1 MKIKTIRAGTLVWS
15 VLTAV
20 LVGLSST
27 ASAGLSFNP
36 NVTPAQMAAVLDGPG
51 LSIHN
56 AQITRGAGEQYGV
69 LGGAKALLGFESGI
83 FLTTGR
89 VASLQPPNN
98 TGSYSYDTPQAL
110 YRDADLLAISP
121 YAKYDPVA
129 FEFDIVPQG
138 DRANFVFSFGSEEYP
153 EFVCSQYNDAFGL
166 FITGPGISG
175 TRNAAFLPNTQ
186 TPIAVNNVNGG
197 AAGSQADG
205 AACQL
210 SNTGYFVD
218 NGNGTGSSVSQL
230 DGFTKTLT
238 TAITGL
244 QAGQVYHVKLAMAD
258 ARDSGYDSGAA
269 FKWLTSTNSTPVD
282 LALTASTN
290 RPNPSYNSTVE
301 LTWTV
306 SNSSATAASLTQVSL
321 EWPAGL
327 TWLSDNAGG
336 TYNPAT
342 GEWQA
347 GDIPAGGSKSI
358 TIRAQVA
365 TAAQYAIVGEIL
377 YAFNEDPDST
387 PFNRHINANEDDTAT
402 LVLSPV
408 ENNAPTMPATATATA
423 AENQYAVTPAV
434 QAVDPDGE
442 ALSYSISGGADGGR
456 FVVNARTGV
465 LTFIAAP
472 DYEKPADADKNN
484 SYVVQVT
491 VSDGKLSATQTLT
504 ITVGNINEKPTLPAS
519 ATVSA
524 LENQTVV
531 TPVVQAVDPDGN
543 VLSYSISG
551 GADGGR
557 FVVNARTGVLTF
569 IAAPD
574 YEKPADADK
583 NNSYVVQVTVSDGK
597 LTAAQTVT
605 VNVTNDTT
613 ENALPV
619 ILPGNN
625 AATHTQSY
633 VENSTNLLVLDYDV
647 TDADGDTEG
656 RGLTWLLTGGDDKW
670 AFTIHPNKGWLE
682 FTGAP
687 DFERPLDADKKNTY
701 EVQVTVCD
709 SKGGCASQKLTV
721 ALTNVAEDS
730 DGDGIPDALEIQAG
744 VADPYTDGKDTDG
757 DKIPDYLDNDDDG
770 DGLLTQH
777 EAADPNT
784 DGNLADARDTDG
796 DKVPDYLDAD
806 DDGDG
811 KPTATEKADLNGD
824 KNPVDAVDSDD
835 DTIPN
840 YLDNNDEPSVH
851 LSMRAYL
858 QGAYN
863 TQTGLMTD
871 KLLTKGFLPK
881 LQPFDKLV
889 TSFGYTVFE
898 GVPPFDYHGNE
909 TISASVAA
917 MTAGNAPADWVLL
930 ELRDVGNPVKR
941 VAAKATLLQRD
952 GDVINAETGSTNIVF
967 RGVPPGNYYVV
978 LRHRNH
984 IGVMTATRL
993 SLTETAT
1000 VIDFTQ
1006 PSYAVYGNNQRYLAG
1021 DKAFL
1026 WAGDANNS
1034 NSVVGSGPGSDANIM
1049 LGALLISPDN
1059 TLVTTHFKMAGYYA
1073 ADLNLDGVTVF
1084 SGPGNDLNLLFG
1096 NIMVHPLNDN
1106 SNANFVIYGA
1116 VPR

>member
-20 LVGLSST
+20 LAGLSST

-36 NVTPAQMAAVLDGPG
+36 NVTPSQMAAVLDGPG

-210 SNTGYFVD
+210 SNTGYFID
-218 NGNGTGSSVSQL
+218 NGNGTGSSASQL

-238 TAITGL
+238 ASVAGL

-306 SNSSATAASLTQVSL
+306 SNSSATATSLTQVGL

-327 TWLSDNAGG
+327 TWLSDNGG
-336 TYNPAT
+336 GAYNPAT

-402 LVLSPV
+402 VLLSPV
-408 ENNAPTMPATATATA
+408 ANNAPTMPATATATA

-434 QAVDPDGE
+434 QAVDLDG
-442 ALSYSISGGADGGR
+442 D
-456 FVVNARTGV
+456 
-465 LTFIAAP
+465 
-472 DYEKPADADKNN
+472 
-484 SYVVQVT
+484 
-491 VSDGKLSATQTLT
+491 
-504 ITVGNINEKPTLPAS
+504 
-519 ATVSA
+519 
-524 LENQTVV
+524 
-531 TPVVQAVDPDGN
+531 

-551 GADGGR
+551 GADAGK
-557 FVVNARTGVLTF
+557 FTINAATGELRLVT
-569 IAAPD
+569 PQD
-574 YEKPADADK
+574 YENPDDADK
-583 NNSYVVQVTVSDGK
+583 NGSYLVQVTASDGK
-597 LTAAQTVT
+597 ASVTQAITVSL
-605 VNVTNDTT
+605 TNDTT

-625 AATHTQSY
+625 AATHTQNY
-633 VENSTNLLVLDYDV
+633 VENSTNLLVLDYDA

-656 RGLTWLLTGGDDKW
+656 SGLTWLLTGGDDKW
-670 AFTIHPNKGWLE
+670 AFTIHPTKGWLE

-730 DGDGIPDALEIQAG
+730 DGDGIPDALEIQEG
-744 VADPYTDGKDTDG
+744 IADPYTDGKDTDG
-757 DKIPDYLDNDDDG
+757 DKVPDYLDNDDDG

-777 EAADPNT
+777 EVADPNT
-784 DGNLADARDTDG
+784 DGDLADARDTDG
-796 DKVPDYLDAD
+796 DKIPDYLDAD

-811 KPTATEKADLNGD
+811 KLTATEKADLNGD
-824 KNPVDAVDSDD
+824 KNPADAVDSDD
-835 DTIPN
+835 DGIPN

-851 LSMRAYL
+851 LSVRAYL

-881 LQPFDKLV
+881 PQPFDKLV

-898 GVPPFDYHGNE
+898 GVPPFNHFGKEVMSD
-909 TISASVAA
+909 SVKA
-917 MTAGNAPADWVLL
+917 MPAGNTPVDWMLL
-930 ELRDVGNPVKR
+930 ELRDVDDPVKR

-967 RGVPPGNYYVV
+967 RGVPPGDYYVV

-1021 DKAFL
+1021 EKAFL

-1049 LGALLISPDN
+1049 LGSLLISPDN

-1073 ADLNLDGVTVF
+1073 TDLNLDGLTVF

>member
-36 NVTPAQMAAVLDGPG
+36 NVAPAQMAAVLDGPG

-210 SNTGYFVD
+210 SNTGYFID

-306 SNSSATAASLTQVSL
+306 SNSSATAASLTQVGL

-336 TYNPAT
+336 AYNPAT

-402 LVLSPV
+402 VLLSPV

-434 QAVDPDGE
+434 QAVDPDG
-442 ALSYSISGGADGGR
+442 D
-456 FVVNARTGV
+456 
-465 LTFIAAP
+465 
-472 DYEKPADADKNN
+472 
-484 SYVVQVT
+484 
-491 VSDGKLSATQTLT
+491 
-504 ITVGNINEKPTLPAS
+504 
-519 ATVSA
+519 
-524 LENQTVV
+524 
-531 TPVVQAVDPDGN
+531 

-551 GADGGR
+551 GADAGK
-557 FVVNARTGVLTF
+557 FTINAATGELRLVT
-569 IAAPD
+569 PQD
-574 YEKPADADK
+574 YENPDDADK
-583 NNSYVVQVTVSDGK
+583 NGSYLVQVTASDGK
-597 LTAAQTVT
+597 ASVTQAITVSL
-605 VNVTNDTT
+605 TNDTT

-625 AATHTQSY
+625 AATHTQNY
-633 VENSTNLLVLDYDV
+633 VENSTNLLVLDYDA

-656 RGLTWLLTGGDDKW
+656 SGLTWLLTGGDDKW
-670 AFTIHPNKGWLE
+670 AFTIHPTKGWLE

-730 DGDGIPDALEIQAG
+730 DGDGIPDALEIQEG
-744 VADPYTDGKDTDG
+744 IADPYTDGKDTDG
-757 DKIPDYLDNDDDG
+757 DKVPDYLDNDDDG

-777 EAADPNT
+777 EVADPNT
-784 DGNLADARDTDG
+784 DGDLADARDTDG
-796 DKVPDYLDAD
+796 DKIPDYLDAD
-806 DDGDG
+806 DDGDD

-824 KNPVDAVDSDD
+824 KNPADAVDSDD
-835 DTIPN
+835 DGIPN

-851 LSMRAYL
+851 LSVRAYL

-881 LQPFDKLV
+881 PQPFDKLV

-898 GVPPFDYHGNE
+898 GVPPFNHFGKEVMSD
-909 TISASVAA
+909 SVKA
-917 MTAGNAPADWVLL
+917 MTAGDAPVDWMLL
-930 ELRDVGNPVKR
+930 ELRDVEDPVKR

-967 RGVPPGNYYVV
+967 RGVPPGDYYVV

-1049 LGALLISPDN
+1049 LGSLLISPDN

-1073 ADLNLDGVTVF
+1073 TDLNLDGLTVF

-1096 NIMVHPLNDN
+1096 NVMIHPLNDN

>member
-51 LSIHN
+51 LSIQN
-56 AQITRGAGEQYGV
+56 AQITRGAAEQYGV

-210 SNTGYFVD
+210 SNTGYFID
-218 NGNGTGSSVSQL
+218 NGNGTGSSASQL

-306 SNSSATAASLTQVSL
+306 SNSSATATSLTQVGL

-336 TYNPAT
+336 AYNPAT

-402 LVLSPV
+402 LLLSPV

-434 QAVDPDGE
+434 QAVDPDG
-442 ALSYSISGGADGGR
+442 D
-456 FVVNARTGV
+456 
-465 LTFIAAP
+465 
-472 DYEKPADADKNN
+472 
-484 SYVVQVT
+484 
-491 VSDGKLSATQTLT
+491 
-504 ITVGNINEKPTLPAS
+504 
-519 ATVSA
+519 
-524 LENQTVV
+524 
-531 TPVVQAVDPDGN
+531 

-551 GADGGR
+551 GADAGK
-557 FVVNARTGVLTF
+557 FTINAATGELRLVT
-569 IAAPD
+569 PQD
-574 YEKPADADK
+574 YESPDDADK
-583 NNSYVVQVTVSDGK
+583 NGSYLVQVTASDGK
-597 LTAAQTVT
+597 ASVTQAITVSL
-605 VNVTNDTT
+605 TNDTT

-625 AATHTQSY
+625 AATHTQNY
-633 VENSTNLLVLDYDV
+633 VENSTNLLVLDYDA

-656 RGLTWLLTGGDDKW
+656 SGLTWLLTGGDDKW
-670 AFTIHPNKGWLE
+670 AFTIHPTKGWLE

-730 DGDGIPDALEIQAG
+730 DGDGIPDALEIQEG
-744 VADPYTDGKDTDG
+744 IADPYTDGKDTDG
-757 DKIPDYLDNDDDG
+757 DKVPDYLDNDDDG

-777 EAADPNT
+777 EVADPNT
-784 DGNLADARDTDG
+784 DGDLADARDTDG
-796 DKVPDYLDAD
+796 DKIPDYLDAD

-811 KPTATEKADLNGD
+811 KLTATEKADLNGD
-824 KNPVDAVDSDD
+824 KNPADAVDSDD
-835 DTIPN
+835 DGIPN

-851 LSMRAYL
+851 LSVRAYL

-881 LQPFDKLV
+881 PQPFDKLV

-898 GVPPFDYHGNE
+898 GVPPFNHFGKEVMSD
-909 TISASVAA
+909 SVKA
-917 MTAGNAPADWVLL
+917 MPAGNTPVDWMLL
-930 ELRDVGNPVKR
+930 ELRDVDDPVKR

-967 RGVPPGNYYVV
+967 RGIPPGDYYVV

-1049 LGALLISPDN
+1049 LGSLLISPDN

-1073 ADLNLDGVTVF
+1073 TDLNLDGLTVF

>member
-20 LVGLSST
+20 LAGLSST

-51 LSIHN
+51 LSIQN
-56 AQITRGAGEQYGV
+56 AQITRGAAEQYGV

-210 SNTGYFVD
+210 SNTGYFID
-218 NGNGTGSSVSQL
+218 NGNGTGSSASQL

-306 SNSSATAASLTQVSL
+306 SNSSATAASLTQVGL

-336 TYNPAT
+336 AYNPAT

-402 LVLSPV
+402 VLLSPV

-434 QAVDPDGE
+434 QAVDPDG
-442 ALSYSISGGADGGR
+442 D
-456 FVVNARTGV
+456 
-465 LTFIAAP
+465 
-472 DYEKPADADKNN
+472 
-484 SYVVQVT
+484 
-491 VSDGKLSATQTLT
+491 
-504 ITVGNINEKPTLPAS
+504 
-519 ATVSA
+519 
-524 LENQTVV
+524 
-531 TPVVQAVDPDGN
+531 

-551 GADGGR
+551 GADAGK
-557 FVVNARTGVLTF
+557 FTINAATGELRLVT
-569 IAAPD
+569 PQD
-574 YEKPADADK
+574 YENPDDADK
-583 NNSYVVQVTVSDGK
+583 NGSYLVQVTASDGK
-597 LTAAQTVT
+597 ASVTQAITVSL
-605 VNVTNDTT
+605 TNDTT

-625 AATHTQSY
+625 AATHTQNY
-633 VENSTNLLVLDYDV
+633 VENSTNLLVLDYDA

-656 RGLTWLLTGGDDKW
+656 SGLTWLLTGGDDKW
-670 AFTIHPNKGWLE
+670 AFTIHPTKGWLE

-730 DGDGIPDALEIQAG
+730 DGDGIPDALEIQEG
-744 VADPYTDGKDTDG
+744 IADPYTDGKDTDG
-757 DKIPDYLDNDDDG
+757 DKVPDYLDNDDDG

-777 EAADPNT
+777 EVADPNT
-784 DGNLADARDTDG
+784 DGDLADARDTDG
-796 DKVPDYLDAD
+796 DKIPDYLDAD

-811 KPTATEKADLNGD
+811 KPTATEKADMNGD
-824 KNPVDAVDSDD
+824 KNPADAVDSDD
-835 DTIPN
+835 DGIPN

-851 LSMRAYL
+851 LSVRAYL

-881 LQPFDKLV
+881 PQPFDKLV

-898 GVPPFDYHGNE
+898 GVPPFNHFGKEVMSD
-909 TISASVAA
+909 SVKA
-917 MTAGNAPADWVLL
+917 MPAGNTPVDWMLL
-930 ELRDVGNPVKR
+930 ELRDVDDPVKR

-967 RGVPPGNYYVV
+967 RGVPPGDYYVV

-1049 LGALLISPDN
+1049 LGSLLISPDN

-1073 ADLNLDGVTVF
+1073 TDLNLDGLTVF

>member
-51 LSIHN
+51 LSIQN
-56 AQITRGAGEQYGV
+56 AQITRGAAEQYGV

-210 SNTGYFVD
+210 SNTGYFID

-306 SNSSATAASLTQVSL
+306 SNSSATAASLTQVGL

-336 TYNPAT
+336 AYNPAT

-402 LVLSPV
+402 VLLSPV

-434 QAVDPDGE
+434 QAVDPDG
-442 ALSYSISGGADGGR
+442 D
-456 FVVNARTGV
+456 
-465 LTFIAAP
+465 
-472 DYEKPADADKNN
+472 
-484 SYVVQVT
+484 
-491 VSDGKLSATQTLT
+491 
-504 ITVGNINEKPTLPAS
+504 
-519 ATVSA
+519 
-524 LENQTVV
+524 
-531 TPVVQAVDPDGN
+531 

-551 GADGGR
+551 GADAGK
-557 FVVNARTGVLTF
+557 FTINAATGELRLVT
-569 IAAPD
+569 PQD
-574 YEKPADADK
+574 YENPDDADK
-583 NNSYVVQVTVSDGK
+583 NGSYLVQVTASDGK
-597 LTAAQTVT
+597 ASVTQAITVSL
-605 VNVTNDTT
+605 TNDTT

-625 AATHTQSY
+625 AATHTQNY
-633 VENSTNLLVLDYDV
+633 VENSTNLLVLDYDA

-656 RGLTWLLTGGDDKW
+656 SGLTWLLTGGDDKW
-670 AFTIHPNKGWLE
+670 AFTIHPTKGWLE

-730 DGDGIPDALEIQAG
+730 DGDGIPDALEIQEG
-744 VADPYTDGKDTDG
+744 IADPYTDGKDTDG
-757 DKIPDYLDNDDDG
+757 DKVPDYLDNDDDG

-777 EAADPNT
+777 EVADPNT
-784 DGNLADARDTDG
+784 DGDLADARDTDG
-796 DKVPDYLDAD
+796 DKIPDYLDAD

-824 KNPVDAVDSDD
+824 KNPADAVDSDD
-835 DTIPN
+835 DGIPN

-851 LSMRAYL
+851 LSVRAYL

-881 LQPFDKLV
+881 PQPFDKLV

-898 GVPPFDYHGNE
+898 GVPPFNHFGKEVMSD
-909 TISASVAA
+909 SVKA
-917 MTAGNAPADWVLL
+917 MPAGNTPVDWMLL
-930 ELRDVGNPVKR
+930 ELRDVDDPVKR

-1049 LGALLISPDN
+1049 LGSLLISPDN

-1073 ADLNLDGVTVF
+1073 TDLNLDGLTVF

>member
-51 LSIHN
+51 LSIQN
-56 AQITRGAGEQYGV
+56 AQITRGAAEQYGV

-210 SNTGYFVD
+210 SNTGYFID

-306 SNSSATAASLTQVSL
+306 SNSSATAASLTQVGL

-336 TYNPAT
+336 AYNPAT

-402 LVLSPV
+402 VVLSPV
-408 ENNAPTMPATATATA
+408 ANNAPTMPATATATA
-423 AENQYAVTPAV
+423 AENQYAVTP
-434 QAVDPDGE
+434 
-442 ALSYSISGGADGGR
+442 
-456 FVVNARTGV
+456 
-465 LTFIAAP
+465 
-472 DYEKPADADKNN
+472 
-484 SYVVQVT
+484 
-491 VSDGKLSATQTLT
+491 
-504 ITVGNINEKPTLPAS
+504 
-519 ATVSA
+519 
-524 LENQTVV
+524 
-531 TPVVQAVDPDGN
+531 VVQAVDPDGD

-551 GADGGR
+551 GADAGK
-557 FVVNARTGVLTF
+557 FTINAATGELRLVT
-569 IAAPD
+569 PQD
-574 YEKPADADK
+574 YENPDDADK
-583 NNSYVVQVTVSDGK
+583 NGSYLVQVTASDGK
-597 LTAAQTVT
+597 ASVTQAITVSL
-605 VNVTNDTT
+605 TNDTT

-625 AATHTQSY
+625 AATHTQNY
-633 VENSTNLLVLDYDV
+633 VENSTNLLVLDYDA

-656 RGLTWLLTGGDDKW
+656 SGLTWLLTGGDDKW
-670 AFTIHPNKGWLE
+670 AFTIHPTKGWLE

-721 ALTNVAEDS
+721 ALANVAEDS
-730 DGDGIPDALEIQAG
+730 DGDGIPDALEIQEG
-744 VADPYTDGKDTDG
+744 IADPYTDGKDTDG
-757 DKIPDYLDNDDDG
+757 DKVPDYLDNDDDG
-770 DGLLTQH
+770 DGLLTQP
-777 EAADPNT
+777 EVADPNT
-784 DGNLADARDTDG
+784 DGDLADARDTDG
-796 DKVPDYLDAD
+796 DKIPDYLDAD

-824 KNPVDAVDSDD
+824 KNPADAVDSDD
-835 DTIPN
+835 DGIPN

-851 LSMRAYL
+851 LSVRAYL

-881 LQPFDKLV
+881 PQPFDKLV

-898 GVPPFDYHGNE
+898 GVPPFNHFGKEVMSD
-909 TISASVAA
+909 SVKA
-917 MTAGNAPADWVLL
+917 MPAGNTPVDWMLL
-930 ELRDVGNPVKR
+930 ELRDVDDPVKR

-967 RGVPPGNYYVV
+967 RGIPPGNYYVV

-1049 LGALLISPDN
+1049 LGSLLISPDN

-1073 ADLNLDGVTVF
+1073 TDLNLDGLTVF

>member
-20 LVGLSST
+20 LAGLSST

-36 NVTPAQMAAVLDGPG
+36 NVTPSQMAAVLDGPG

-210 SNTGYFVD
+210 SNTGYFID

-306 SNSSATAASLTQVSL
+306 SNSSATAASLTQVGL

-336 TYNPAT
+336 AYNPAT

-402 LVLSPV
+402 VVLSPV
-408 ENNAPTMPATATATA
+408 ANNAPTMPATATATA

-434 QAVDPDGE
+434 QAVDPDG
-442 ALSYSISGGADGGR
+442 D
-456 FVVNARTGV
+456 
-465 LTFIAAP
+465 
-472 DYEKPADADKNN
+472 
-484 SYVVQVT
+484 
-491 VSDGKLSATQTLT
+491 
-504 ITVGNINEKPTLPAS
+504 
-519 ATVSA
+519 
-524 LENQTVV
+524 
-531 TPVVQAVDPDGN
+531 

-551 GADGGR
+551 GADAGK
-557 FVVNARTGVLTF
+557 FTINAATGELRLVT
-569 IAAPD
+569 PQD
-574 YEKPADADK
+574 YENPDDADK
-583 NNSYVVQVTVSDGK
+583 NGSYLVQVTASDGK
-597 LTAAQTVT
+597 ASVTQAITVSL
-605 VNVTNDTT
+605 TNDTT

-625 AATHTQSY
+625 AATHTQNY
-633 VENSTNLLVLDYDV
+633 VENSTNLLVLDYDA

-656 RGLTWLLTGGDDKW
+656 SGLTWLLTGGDDKW
-670 AFTIHPNKGWLE
+670 AFTIHPTKGWLE

-730 DGDGIPDALEIQAG
+730 DGDGIPDALEIQEG
-744 VADPYTDGKDTDG
+744 IADPYTDGKDTDG
-757 DKIPDYLDNDDDG
+757 DKVPDYLDNDDDG

-777 EAADPNT
+777 EVADPNT
-784 DGNLADARDTDG
+784 DGDLADARDTDG
-796 DKVPDYLDAD
+796 DKIPDYLDAD

-811 KPTATEKADLNGD
+811 KLTATEKADLNGD
-824 KNPVDAVDSDD
+824 KNPADAVDSDD
-835 DTIPN
+835 DGIPN

-851 LSMRAYL
+851 LSVRAYL

-881 LQPFDKLV
+881 PQPFDKLV

-898 GVPPFDYHGNE
+898 GVPPFNHFGKEVMSD
-909 TISASVAA
+909 SVKA
-917 MTAGNAPADWVLL
+917 MTAGDAPVDWMLL
-930 ELRDVGNPVKR
+930 ELRDVDDPVKR

-967 RGVPPGNYYVV
+967 RGVPPGDYYVV

-1049 LGALLISPDN
+1049 LGSLLISPDN
-1059 TLVTTHFKMAGYYA
+1059 TLVTTHFKMSGYYA
-1073 ADLNLDGVTVF
+1073 TDLNLDGLTVF

>member
-51 LSIHN
+51 LSIQN
-56 AQITRGAGEQYGV
+56 AQITRGAAEQYGV

-210 SNTGYFVD
+210 SNTGYFID

-306 SNSSATAASLTQVSL
+306 SNSSATAASLTQVGL

-336 TYNPAT
+336 AYNPAT

-402 LVLSPV
+402 VLLSPV
-408 ENNAPTMPATATATA
+408 ANNAPTMPATATATA

-434 QAVDPDGE
+434 QAVDPDG
-442 ALSYSISGGADGGR
+442 D
-456 FVVNARTGV
+456 
-465 LTFIAAP
+465 
-472 DYEKPADADKNN
+472 
-484 SYVVQVT
+484 
-491 VSDGKLSATQTLT
+491 
-504 ITVGNINEKPTLPAS
+504 
-519 ATVSA
+519 
-524 LENQTVV
+524 
-531 TPVVQAVDPDGN
+531 

-551 GADGGR
+551 GADAGK
-557 FVVNARTGVLTF
+557 FTINAATGELRLVT
-569 IAAPD
+569 PQD
-574 YEKPADADK
+574 YENPDDADK
-583 NNSYVVQVTVSDGK
+583 NGSYLVQVTASDGK
-597 LTAAQTVT
+597 ASVTQAITVSL
-605 VNVTNDTT
+605 TNDTT

-625 AATHTQSY
+625 AATHTQNY
-633 VENSTNLLVLDYDV
+633 VENSTNLLVLDYDA

-656 RGLTWLLTGGDDKW
+656 SGLTWLLTGGDDKW
-670 AFTIHPNKGWLE
+670 AFTIHPTKGWLE

-730 DGDGIPDALEIQAG
+730 DGDGIPDALEIQEG
-744 VADPYTDGKDTDG
+744 IADPYTDGKDTDG
-757 DKIPDYLDNDDDG
+757 DKVPDYLDNDDDG

-777 EAADPNT
+777 EVADPNT
-784 DGNLADARDTDG
+784 DGDLADARDTDG
-796 DKVPDYLDAD
+796 DKIPDYLDAD

-824 KNPVDAVDSDD
+824 KNPADAVDSDD
-835 DTIPN
+835 DGIPN

-851 LSMRAYL
+851 LSVRAYL

-881 LQPFDKLV
+881 PQPFDKLV

-898 GVPPFDYHGNE
+898 GVPPFNHFGKEVMSD
-909 TISASVAA
+909 SVKA
-917 MTAGNAPADWVLL
+917 MPAGNTPVDWMLL
-930 ELRDVGNPVKR
+930 ELRDVDDPVKR

-967 RGVPPGNYYVV
+967 RGVPPGDYYVV

-1049 LGALLISPDN
+1049 LGSLLISPDN

-1073 ADLNLDGVTVF
+1073 TDLNLDGLTVF

>member
-15 VLTAV
+15 VLAIV
-20 LVGLSST
+20 LAGLSST

-36 NVTPAQMAAVLDGPG
+36 NVTPAQMAAILDGPG

-56 AQITRGAGEQYGV
+56 AQITRGAAEQYGV
-69 LGGAKALLGFESGI
+69 LGGAKTLLGFESGI

-138 DRANFVFSFGSEEYP
+138 DRANFIFSFGSEEYP

-210 SNTGYFVD
+210 SNTGYFID
-218 NGNGTGSSVSQL
+218 NGNGTGSSASQL

-238 TAITGL
+238 ASVAGL

-282 LALTASTN
+282 LALGVSADKPTPT
-290 RPNPSYNSTVE
+290 YNSEVE
-301 LTWTV
+301 FTWTV
-306 SNSSATAASLTQVSL
+306 TNASNTATSLVQVGL
-321 EWPAGL
+321 EWPTGVE
-327 TWLSDNAGG
+327 WVGDDSGG
-336 TYNPAT
+336 TYNRINEEWSVGSVPAK
-342 GEWQA
+342 
-347 GDIPAGGSKSI
+347 GSKKLK
-358 TIRAQVA
+358 IRAKVGSA
-365 TAAQYAIVGEIL
+365 TSYSAVGEII
-377 YAFNEDPDST
+377 YSFNEDPDST
-387 PFNRHINANEDDTAT
+387 PFNRHINAKEDDTAT
-402 LVLSPV
+402 VVVKPV
-408 ENNAPTMPATATATA
+408 ANNAPTMPATATATA

-434 QAVDPDGE
+434 QAVDPDGDV
-442 ALSYSISGGADGGR
+442 LSYRISGGADAGK
-456 FVVNARTGV
+456 FVVNASTGV

-472 DYEKPADADKNN
+472 DYENPADGDKNN

-504 ITVGNINEKPTLPAS
+504 ITVGNVNEKPMLPAS
-519 ATVSA
+519 ATVSV

-531 TPVVQAVDPDGN
+531 TPAVQAVDPDGEA
-543 VLSYSISG
+543 LSYSISG
-551 GADGGR
+551 GADAGK
-557 FVVNARTGVLTF
+557 FVVNASTGVLTF

-574 YEKPADADK
+574 YENPADADK

-597 LTAAQTVT
+597 LMATQTVT

-625 AATHTQSY
+625 AATHTQNY
-633 VENSTNLLVLDYDV
+633 VENSTNLLVLDYDA

-656 RGLTWLLTGGDDKW
+656 SGLTWLLTGGDDKW
-670 AFTIHPNKGWLE
+670 AFTIHPTKGWLE

-730 DGDGIPDALEIQAG
+730 DGDGIPDALEIQEG
-744 VADPYTDGKDTDG
+744 IADPYTDGKDTDG
-757 DKIPDYLDNDDDG
+757 DKVPDYLDNDDDG

-784 DGNLADARDTDG
+784 DGDLADARDTDG
-796 DKVPDYLDAD
+796 DKIPDYLDAD

-811 KPTATEKADLNGD
+811 KLTATEKADLNGD
-824 KNPVDAVDSDD
+824 KNPADAVDSDD
-835 DTIPN
+835 DGIPN

-851 LSMRAYL
+851 LSVRAYL

-881 LQPFDKLV
+881 PQPFDKLV

-898 GVPPFDYHGNE
+898 GVPPFNHFGKEVMSD
-909 TISASVAA
+909 SVKA
-917 MTAGNAPADWVLL
+917 MPAGNTPVDWMLL
-930 ELRDVGNPVKR
+930 ELRDVDDPVKR

-967 RGVPPGNYYVV
+967 RGVPPGDYYVV

-1049 LGALLISPDN
+1049 LGSLLISPDN

-1073 ADLNLDGVTVF
+1073 TDLNLDGLTVF

>member
-1 MKIKTIRAGTLVWS
+1 M
-15 VLTAV
+15 
-20 LVGLSST
+20 
-27 ASAGLSFNP
+27 
-36 NVTPAQMAAVLDGPG
+36 
-51 LSIHN
+51 
-56 AQITRGAGEQYGV
+56 
-69 LGGAKALLGFESGI
+69 
-83 FLTTGR
+83 
-89 VASLQPPNN
+89 
-98 TGSYSYDTPQAL
+98 
-110 YRDADLLAISP
+110 
-121 YAKYDPVA
+121 
-129 FEFDIVPQG
+129 PQG

-153 EFVCSQYNDAFGL
+153 EFVCSQYNDSFGL

-175 TRNAAFLPNTQ
+175 TRNAAFLPNSQ

-210 SNTGYFVD
+210 SNTGYFID

-306 SNSSATAASLTQVSL
+306 SNSSATATSLTQVGL

-336 TYNPAT
+336 AYNPAT

-402 LVLSPV
+402 VLLSPV

-434 QAVDPDGE
+434 QAVDPDG
-442 ALSYSISGGADGGR
+442 D
-456 FVVNARTGV
+456 
-465 LTFIAAP
+465 
-472 DYEKPADADKNN
+472 
-484 SYVVQVT
+484 
-491 VSDGKLSATQTLT
+491 
-504 ITVGNINEKPTLPAS
+504 
-519 ATVSA
+519 
-524 LENQTVV
+524 
-531 TPVVQAVDPDGN
+531 

-551 GADGGR
+551 GADAGK
-557 FVVNARTGVLTF
+557 FTINAATGELRLVT
-569 IAAPD
+569 PQD
-574 YEKPADADK
+574 YENPDDADK
-583 NNSYVVQVTVSDGK
+583 NGSYLVQVTASDGK
-597 LTAAQTVT
+597 ASVTQAITVSL
-605 VNVTNDTT
+605 TNDTT

-625 AATHTQSY
+625 AATHTQNY
-633 VENSTNLLVLDYDV
+633 VENSTNLLVLDYDA

-656 RGLTWLLTGGDDKW
+656 SGLTWLLTGGDDKW
-670 AFTIHPNKGWLE
+670 AFTIHPTKGWLE

-730 DGDGIPDALEIQAG
+730 DGDGIPDALEIQEG
-744 VADPYTDGKDTDG
+744 IADPYTDGKDTDG
-757 DKIPDYLDNDDDG
+757 DKVPDYLDNDDDG

-784 DGNLADARDTDG
+784 DGDLADARDTDG
-796 DKVPDYLDAD
+796 NKVPDYLDVD

-824 KNPVDAVDSDD
+824 KNPADAVDSDD
-835 DTIPN
+835 DGIPN

-851 LSMRAYL
+851 LSVRAYL

-881 LQPFDKLV
+881 PQPFDKLV

-898 GVPPFDYHGNE
+898 GVPPFNHFGKEVMSD
-909 TISASVAA
+909 SVKA
-917 MTAGNAPADWVLL
+917 MPAGNTPVDWMLL
-930 ELRDVGNPVKR
+930 ELRDVEDPVKR

-967 RGVPPGNYYVV
+967 RGVPPGDYYVV

-1049 LGALLISPDN
+1049 LGSLLISPDN

-1073 ADLNLDGVTVF
+1073 TDLNLDGLTVF

>member
-1 MKIKTIRAGTLVWS
+1 
-15 VLTAV
+15 
-20 LVGLSST
+20 
-27 ASAGLSFNP
+27 
-36 NVTPAQMAAVLDGPG
+36 MAAVLDGPG
-51 LSIHN
+51 LSIQN
-56 AQITRGAGEQYGV
+56 AQITRGAAEQYGV

-210 SNTGYFVD
+210 SNTGYFID

-306 SNSSATAASLTQVSL
+306 SNSSATAASLTQVGL

-336 TYNPAT
+336 AYNPAT

-402 LVLSPV
+402 VLLSPV
-408 ENNAPTMPATATATA
+408 ANNAPTMPATATATA

-434 QAVDPDGE
+434 QAVDPDG
-442 ALSYSISGGADGGR
+442 D
-456 FVVNARTGV
+456 
-465 LTFIAAP
+465 
-472 DYEKPADADKNN
+472 
-484 SYVVQVT
+484 
-491 VSDGKLSATQTLT
+491 
-504 ITVGNINEKPTLPAS
+504 
-519 ATVSA
+519 
-524 LENQTVV
+524 
-531 TPVVQAVDPDGN
+531 

-551 GADGGR
+551 GADAGK
-557 FVVNARTGVLTF
+557 FTINAATGELRLVT
-569 IAAPD
+569 PQD
-574 YEKPADADK
+574 YENPDDADK
-583 NNSYVVQVTVSDGK
+583 NGSYLVQVTASDGK
-597 LTAAQTVT
+597 ASVTQAITVSL
-605 VNVTNDTT
+605 TNDTT

-625 AATHTQSY
+625 AATHTQNY
-633 VENSTNLLVLDYDV
+633 VENSTNLLVLDYDA

-656 RGLTWLLTGGDDKW
+656 SGLTWLLTGGDDKW
-670 AFTIHPNKGWLE
+670 AFTIHPTKGWLE

-730 DGDGIPDALEIQAG
+730 DGDGIPDALEIQEG
-744 VADPYTDGKDTDG
+744 IADPYTDGKDTDG
-757 DKIPDYLDNDDDG
+757 DKVPDYLDNDDDG

-777 EAADPNT
+777 EVADPNT
-784 DGNLADARDTDG
+784 DGDLADARDTDG
-796 DKVPDYLDAD
+796 DKIPDYLDAD

-824 KNPVDAVDSDD
+824 KNPADAVDSDD
-835 DTIPN
+835 DGIPN

-851 LSMRAYL
+851 LSVRAYL

-881 LQPFDKLV
+881 PQPFDKLV

-898 GVPPFDYHGNE
+898 GVPPFNHFGKEVMSD
-909 TISASVAA
+909 SVKA
-917 MTAGNAPADWVLL
+917 MPAGNTPVDWMLL
-930 ELRDVGNPVKR
+930 ELRDVDDPVKR

-967 RGVPPGNYYVV
+967 RGVPPGDYYVV

-1049 LGALLISPDN
+1049 LGSLLISPDN

-1073 ADLNLDGVTVF
+1073 TDLNLDGLTVF